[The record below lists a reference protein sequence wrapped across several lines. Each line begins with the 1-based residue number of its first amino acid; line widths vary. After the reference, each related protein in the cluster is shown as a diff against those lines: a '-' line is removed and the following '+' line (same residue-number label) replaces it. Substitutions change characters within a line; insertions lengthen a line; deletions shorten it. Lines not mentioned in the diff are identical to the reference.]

1 MSDSPPITHKEW
13 VEHWRRLGPILEEIR
28 REELR
33 NFNYEEQLP
42 IIDALLQ
49 LGLDHAVPRSTSGL
63 MELERLLAKGQAK
76 QDLMTSK
83 TPSREAKARDNQQ

>member
-1 MSDSPPITHKEW
+1 MSDSKSKTDKEW
-13 VEHWRRLGPILEEIR
+13 VEHWHRLGPILENIR

-49 LGLDHAVPRSTSGL
+49 LGLDYAVPRPTSGL
-63 MELERLLAKGQAK
+63 VELERLLAKG
-76 QDLMTSK
+76 
-83 TPSREAKARDNQQ
+83 RR